1 MDNRLRFLYQL
12 TAFDDGGTQEAK
24 QTSRLEEW
32 GQAVSQDVSQM
43 LTSGLTSCDGERN
56 YSSEVADVTLPRK
69 ASKEHVNCPYRK
81 PTQVGEERIL
91 R

>member
-1 MDNRLRFLYQL
+1 MEGRRRLTER
-12 TAFDDGGTQEAK
+12 AAGK
-24 QTSRLEEW
+24 HV
-32 GQAVSQDVSQM
+32 QAVSQDKSEM
-43 LTSGLTSCDGERN
+43 LLSGLTSCDGERN

-81 PTQVGEERIL
+81 PTQVVEERIL

>member
-24 QTSRLEEW
+24 QTVRPEEY

-43 LTSGLTSCDGERN
+43 FTSVLTSCDGERN
-56 YSSEVADVTLPRK
+56 
-69 ASKEHVNCPYRK
+69 
-81 PTQVGEERIL
+81 
-91 R
+91 

>member
-1 MDNRLRFLYQL
+1 MRTVGYVRPSNKSVGESNAYRLR
-12 TAFDDGGTQEAK
+12 
-24 QTSRLEEW
+24 
-32 GQAVSQDVSQM
+32 
-43 LTSGLTSCDGERN
+43 TSCDGERN

-81 PTQVGEERIL
+81 PTQVVEESIL

>member
-56 YSSEVADVTLPRK
+56 RSSEACESRLARK
-69 ASKEHVNCPYRK
+69 GASNVEGARTANRRRWARR
-81 PTQVGEERIL
+81 ES
-91 R
+91 

>member
-24 QTSRLEEW
+24 QTVQLEEY

-43 LTSGLTSCDGERN
+43 FTSVLTSCDGERN
-56 YSSEVADVTLPRK
+56 
-69 ASKEHVNCPYRK
+69 
-81 PTQVGEERIL
+81 
-91 R
+91 